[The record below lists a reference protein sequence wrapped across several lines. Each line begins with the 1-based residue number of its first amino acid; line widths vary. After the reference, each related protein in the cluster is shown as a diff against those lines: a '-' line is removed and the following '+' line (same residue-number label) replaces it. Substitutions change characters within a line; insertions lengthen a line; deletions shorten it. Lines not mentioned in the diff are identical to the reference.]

1 MNPWTISRTALF
13 IFLMTTMAAG
23 ADKTPRTYQ
32 KGTILNISRNHA
44 SCELE
49 GIGIR
54 KLISNC
60 GNFQS
65 GQPVDYRLK
74 GDRVYIRRE
83 TGKEYKCS
91 IEGTIENVA
100 DKSSYQQGT
109 IKGWEKGTDIYWVG
123 AHGETFL
130 RDKTVYELQSTDM
143 VYLIDYCGSFQAGKF
158 SLGQT
163 VNYRVDETDEDD
175 RRLYISRDNGEEYKC
190 KIEGQK
196 MLEHGKND
204 VPSTAPAPA
213 AAPPAAAPSVKP

>member
-65 GQPVDYRLK
+65 GQPVAYRLK
-74 GDRVYIRRE
+74 GDRVYIRRA
-83 TGKEYKCS
+83 TAKEYKS
-91 IEGTIENVA
+91 SVEGTIENVA
-100 DKSSYQQGT
+100 DKTTYQQGT
-109 IKGWEKGTDIYWVG
+109 IKGWERGTHL
-123 AHGETFL
+123 HGE
-130 RDKTVYELQSTDM
+130 EPHGEQSLPD
-143 VYLIDYCGSFQAGKF
+143 
-158 SLGQT
+158 
-163 VNYRVDETDEDD
+163 
-175 RRLYISRDNGEEYKC
+175 
-190 KIEGQK
+190 
-196 MLEHGKND
+196 
-204 VPSTAPAPA
+204 
-213 AAPPAAAPSVKP
+213 

>member
-74 GDRVYIRRE
+74 GDRVYIRDRKS
-83 TGKEYKCS
+83 TRLNS
-91 IEGTIENVA
+91 SHRTI
-100 DKSSYQQGT
+100 SYAVFCLKKKKKKKQ
-109 IKGWEKGTDIYWVG
+109 
-123 AHGETFL
+123 
-130 RDKTVYELQSTDM
+130 KT
-143 VYLIDYCGSFQAGKF
+143 
-158 SLGQT
+158 
-163 VNYRVDETDEDD
+163 N
-175 RRLYISRDNGEEYKC
+175 
-190 KIEGQK
+190 
-196 MLEHGKND
+196 KN
-204 VPSTAPAPA
+204 TNNI
-213 AAPPAAAPSVKP
+213 